1 MFDCICLIINVTYFN
16 YIVETKK
23 TEQYMRFIIC
33 VLFCLSLPLSAQTLN
48 FDTLENLKIRNV
60 GPANMSG
67 RITSIDVVTAN
78 PKIIYVGAASGGVWK
93 SENGGSSWIAVFD
106 DQPTQNIGAVAI
118 QQSNPDVIW
127 VGTGEGNPRNSMNL
141 GEGIFKS
148 IDGGT
153 SWEFMGLKA
162 TKTIHRII
170 IDPNDHNTIYVGAMG
185 DPFSKNEHRGLY
197 KTIDGGEN
205 WTKILY
211 SNTSSGIA
219 DLVMDK
225 SNPKKIFA
233 ALYDH
238 HRTPYSFVSGGKGS
252 GLFVTEDAGTT
263 WTAIGPDQGFPEGEL
278 GRIGIAIAPT
288 NPDRIYAKV
297 EAKKNVLTRSDDGG
311 STWIVINENPKFT
324 NNRPFYFQD
333 LAVDTADEDR
343 LYNIYQ
349 PLSVSYNGGKTFDTT
364 PMIPADE
371 TKGIHADFHA
381 MWINPKDA
389 QHMIIG
395 GDGGLGISHDHGTSW
410 YFPESIPVA
419 QLYHVNVDYETP
431 FNVYAGM
438 QDNGNWSGPAYTWKR
453 GGIRTLYWQYLVGG
467 DGFYIAPDKEDD
479 RFGYGTSQNGDLYR
493 YDKLTGYYQSIA
505 PQSSPTKAPLRFNWN
520 AGFAKDPDDEKTAY
534 YGSQFVHKTEDKGA
548 TWRVI
553 SPDLSTDNSKH
564 QKDDYGGLTL
574 DVSGAENYNS
584 ILSLEPSYLNKD
596 LLWAGTDDGQIHL
609 TQDGGKTWENLTD
622 RINGLPTESWIAR
635 IHASRYNEGTA
646 WIVVNNYRKGDY
658 APYLFKTEDYG
669 ASWSQIVQE
678 GDVVGYA
685 LSFIQ
690 DPVEKNLLFLGTEN
704 GLWVSINKGGDWT
717 QVKNGFPSVSTMDLV
732 IQEKESALVVGTFGR
747 AIWILDDLLSLRA
760 IVSNKVNQKITALPL
775 NEVVQVKG
783 LFIAPPGNIWSGF
796 HTTFE
801 GENRVFQK
809 AEIPVFINDLPK
821 ETDSIAV
828 NIRNPN
834 GKLIN
839 TVSATDLKK
848 GLNYIVWKLDEKKAY
863 LKGSWINE
871 ETRGIP
877 VLPGD
882 YSLEILYQDETA
894 TASLTVVTDP
904 RFELEKD
911 VDEQLYTY
919 QKSINN
925 QVKRLVQLMN
935 TLDAWEKKTYEIMEQ
950 LQQENAANKKHI
962 RKVEAFKAKIQAF
975 KLSVRDRP
983 LDRQLGAWQ
992 SKYTTPYSA
1001 TKQAL
1006 KAAKSRV
1013 TIPSNQ
1019 DWQRIERAK
1028 NLIDA
1033 LKKELDQFKNNEW
1046 LVFMNMNQ

>member
-1 MFDCICLIINVTYFN
+1 
-16 YIVETKK
+16 
-23 TEQYMRFIIC
+23 MRFLTFTLLC
-33 VLFCLSLPLSAQTLN
+33 FGLSINAQTLN
-48 FDTLENLKIRNV
+48 FDTLQNLKIRNV

-67 RITSIDVVTAN
+67 RITSIGVVNAN

-93 SENGGSSWIAVFD
+93 SENGGSAWTPVFD

-141 GEGIFKS
+141 GTGIFKS
-148 IDGGT
+148 TDGGT
-153 SWEFMGLKA
+153 SWKFMGLKA

-170 IDPNDHNTIYVGAMG
+170 IDPNDHNTVYVGAMG
-185 DPFSKNEHRGLY
+185 DPFTENEHRGLY

-205 WTKILY
+205 WTKTLY

-225 SNPKKIFA
+225 SNSRKIFA
-233 ALYDH
+233 ALYEH

-252 GLFVTEDAGTT
+252 GLYVSEDAGES
-263 WTAIGPDQGFPEGEL
+263 WNIIGLEQGFPEGEL
-278 GRIGIAIAPT
+278 GRIGIAIAPS
-288 NPDRIYAKV
+288 NHNRIYAKV
-297 EAKKNVLTRSDDGG
+297 EAKKNVLFRSDDGG
-311 STWIVINENPKFT
+311 SSWVVINKNSKFT

-395 GDGGLGISHDHGTSW
+395 GDGGLGISYDHGKSW

-520 AGFAKDPDDEKTAY
+520 AGFAKDPADEKTAY

-553 SPDLSTDNSKH
+553 SSDLSTDNSKH

-584 ILSLEPSYLNKD
+584 ILSLEPSYLNRD
-596 LLWAGTDDGQIHL
+596 LLWAGTDDGQVHL
-609 TQDGGKTWENLTD
+609 TQDGGKTWKNLTD
-622 RINGLPTESWIAR
+622 RIDGLPTESWIAK
-635 IHASRYNEGTA
+635 IHASRYDESTA

-669 ASWSQIVQE
+669 ASWSRIVRE
-678 GDVVGYA
+678 GDVNGYA

-704 GLWVSINKGGDWT
+704 GLWISINKGNDWT
-717 QVKNGFPSVSTMDLV
+717 QFKNGFPSVSTMDLV

-747 AIWILDDLLSLRA
+747 AIWVLDDLLSLRA
-760 IVSNKVNQKITALPL
+760 IISNNANQKLTALPL

-801 GENRVFQK
+801 GKNRVFQK
-809 AEIPVFINDLPK
+809 AEIPVFVKDTPK
-821 ETDSIAV
+821 EKDSITV
-828 NIRNPN
+828 NIRNPK
-834 GKLIN
+834 GELIN
-839 TVSATDLKK
+839 TVTATDLKK
-848 GLNYIVWKLDEKKAY
+848 GLNYVVWKLDEKKAY
-863 LKGSWINE
+863 LQGSWINE

-882 YSLEILYQDETA
+882 YTLEILYQDET
-894 TASLTVVTDP
+894 TASTIKVVTDP
-904 RFELEKD
+904 RFDLEKD
-911 VDEQLYTY
+911 VDKQLYQY
-919 QKSINN
+919 QKSINQ
-925 QVKRLVQLMN
+925 QVTRLAHLMN
-935 TLDAWEKKTYEIMEQ
+935 TLDDWEKKTNEKIEQ
-950 LQQENAANKKHI
+950 LQKENSTSKKHI
-962 RKVEAFKAKIQAF
+962 RKASAFKTKIQTY
-975 KLSVRDRP
+975 KLSLRDRP

-992 SKYTTPYSA
+992 SKKTTPYSA

-1013 TIPSNQ
+1013 KMPSKQ

-1028 NLIDA
+1028 NLIDV
-1033 LKKELDQFKNNEW
+1033 LKKELDQFENNEW
-1046 LVFMNMNQ
+1046 QVFMNMNQ

>member
-1 MFDCICLIINVTYFN
+1 
-16 YIVETKK
+16 
-23 TEQYMRFIIC
+23 MRFLTFMLLC
-33 VLFCLSLPLSAQTLN
+33 FGLSLNAQTLN
-48 FDTLENLKIRNV
+48 FDTLQNLKIRNV

-93 SENGGSSWIAVFD
+93 SENGGSAWTPVFD

-118 QQSNPDVIW
+118 QQSNSDVIW

-141 GEGIFKS
+141 GAGIFKS
-148 IDGGT
+148 TDGGA
-153 SWEFMGLKA
+153 SWKFMGLKA
-162 TKTIHRII
+162 TKTIHRIS
-170 IDPNDHNTIYVGAMG
+170 IDPNDHNTVYVGAMG
-185 DPFSKNEHRGLY
+185 DPFTENEHRGLY

-211 SNTSSGIA
+211 TNTSSGIA

-233 ALYDH
+233 ALYEH

-252 GLFVTEDAGTT
+252 GLYISEDSGES
-263 WTAIGPDQGFPEGEL
+263 WNIIGPEQGFPEGEL

-288 NPDRIYAKV
+288 NPNRIYAKV
-297 EAKKNVLTRSDDGG
+297 EAEKNVLYRSDDGG
-311 STWIVINENPKFT
+311 SSWIVINKNSKFT

-333 LAVDTADEDR
+333 LAVDTADDDR

-395 GDGGLGISHDHGTSW
+395 GDGGLGISYDHGTSW

-505 PQSSPTKAPLRFNWN
+505 PQSSSSKTPLRFNWN
-520 AGFAKDPDDEKTAY
+520 AGFAKDPTDEKTAY

-596 LLWAGTDDGQIHL
+596 LLWAGTDDGQVHL

-622 RINGLPTESWIAR
+622 RIDGLPTESWIAR
-635 IHASRYNEGTA
+635 IHASRYDESTA

-669 ASWSQIVQE
+669 ANWSRIVHK
-678 GDVVGYA
+678 GDVNGYA

-704 GLWVSINKGGDWT
+704 GLWVSINKGGDWA
-717 QVKNGFPSVSTMDLV
+717 QFKNGFPSVSTMDLV

-747 AIWILDDLLSLRA
+747 AIWVLDDLLSLRA
-760 IVSNKVNQKITALPL
+760 IISNKANQKLTALPL

-801 GENRVFQK
+801 GKNRVFQK
-809 AEIPVFINDLPK
+809 AEIPVFIKDTPK
-821 ETDSIAV
+821 EKDSITV
-828 NIRNPN
+828 NIRNPK
-834 GKLIN
+834 GELIN

-848 GLNYIVWKLDEKKAY
+848 GLNYVVWKLDEKKAY
-863 LKGSWINE
+863 LQGSWINE

-882 YSLEILYQDETA
+882 YTLEILYQDETA
-894 TASLTVVTDP
+894 ASTIKVVPDP
-904 RFELEKD
+904 RFDLEKD
-911 VDEQLYTY
+911 VDKQLYLY
-919 QKSINN
+919 QKSINH
-925 QVKRLVQLMN
+925 QVTRLAHLMN
-935 TLDAWEKKTYEIMEQ
+935 TLDDWEKKTNERIEQ
-950 LQQENAANKKHI
+950 LEKENSTNKKHI
-962 RKVEAFKAKIQAF
+962 RKASAFKTKIQTY

-992 SKYTTPYSA
+992 SKKTTPYSA

-1013 TIPSNQ
+1013 TIPTKQ

-1033 LKKELDQFKNNEW
+1033 LKKELNQFENNEW
-1046 LVFMNMNQ
+1046 HVFMNMNQ

>member
-1 MFDCICLIINVTYFN
+1 
-16 YIVETKK
+16 
-23 TEQYMRFIIC
+23 MRFLTFMLLC
-33 VLFCLSLPLSAQTLN
+33 FGLSLNAQTLN
-48 FDTLENLKIRNV
+48 FDTLQDLKIRNV

-93 SENGGSSWIAVFD
+93 SENGGSAWTPIFD

-118 QQSNPDVIW
+118 QQSKPEVIW

-141 GEGIFKS
+141 GAGIFKS

-153 SWEFMGLKA
+153 SWKFMGLKA

-170 IDPNDHNTIYVGAMG
+170 IDPNDHNTVYVGAMG
-185 DPFSKNEHRGLY
+185 DPFTENEHRGLY
-197 KTIDGGEN
+197 KTIDGGES
-205 WTKILY
+205 WTKILF

-233 ALYDH
+233 ALYEH

-252 GLFVTEDAGTT
+252 GLYISEDSGKS
-263 WTAIGPDQGFPEGEL
+263 WKIIGPEQGFPEGEL
-278 GRIGIAIAPT
+278 GRIGIAIAPS
-288 NPDRIYAKV
+288 NSKRIYAKV
-297 EAKKNVLTRSDDGG
+297 EAKKNVLYRSDDGG
-311 STWIVINENPKFT
+311 SKWMVINENSKFT

-395 GDGGLGISHDHGTSW
+395 GDGGLGISYDHGKSW

-505 PQSSPTKAPLRFNWN
+505 PQFSPTKAPLRFNWN
-520 AGFAKDPDDEKTAY
+520 AGFAKGPADEKTAY

-584 ILSLEPSYLNKD
+584 ILSLEPSHLNKD
-596 LLWAGTDDGQIHL
+596 LLWAGTDDGQVHL
-609 TQDGGKTWENLTD
+609 TQDGGRTWKNLTK
-622 RINGLPTESWIAR
+622 RIDGLPNESWIMK
-635 IHASRYNEGTA
+635 IHASRYDESTA

-669 ASWSQIVQE
+669 ANWSRMVHE
-678 GDVVGYA
+678 GDVNGYT

-704 GLWVSINKGGDWT
+704 GLWVSINKGNDWT
-717 QVKNGFPSVSTMDLV
+717 QFKNGFPSVSTMDLV

-747 AIWILDDLLSLRA
+747 AIWVLDDLLSLRA
-760 IVSNKVNQKITALPL
+760 IISNKLSQKLIALPL
-775 NEVVQVKG
+775 NEVIQVKG

-809 AEIPVFINDLPK
+809 AKIPVFINDVPK
-821 ETDSIAV
+821 ETDSITV
-828 NIRNPN
+828 NIRNPK
-834 GKLIN
+834 GDTIN
-839 TVSATDLKK
+839 TVTATDLKK
-848 GLNYIVWKLDEKKAY
+848 GLNYIVWKLDEKKSY
-863 LKGSWINE
+863 LQGGWINE

-877 VLPGD
+877 VLAGD
-882 YSLEILYQDETA
+882 YALEILYKDETA
-894 TASLTVVTDP
+894 ASSIQVVPDP
-904 RFELEKD
+904 RFELEKN
-911 VDEQLYTY
+911 VDKQLYVY
-919 QKSINN
+919 QKSINH
-925 QVKRLVQLMN
+925 QVKRLAQLMN
-935 TLDAWEKKTYEIMEQ
+935 SLDDWEKKTKERIEQ
-950 LQQENAANKKHI
+950 LQKETSTNKKHI
-962 RKVEAFKAKIQAF
+962 QKASEFKTIIQAY
-975 KLSVRDRP
+975 KLNIRDRP
-983 LDRQLGAWQ
+983 MDRQLGAWQ
-992 SKYTTPYSA
+992 SKKTTPYSA
-1001 TKQAL
+1001 TKEAL

-1013 TIPSNQ
+1013 TIPSKQ

-1046 LVFMNMNQ
+1046 QEFMNMNQ